1 VPDSDH
7 TVLEA
12 LARHLGLPLAEL
24 VRRKDEDLGQ
34 LGLDSHG
41 LMRVLLDIEKALKLP
56 ASLELDD
63 AALATPATLQAGV
76 RAVTGPG

>member
-1 VPDSDH
+1 
-7 TVLEA
+7 
-12 LARHLGLPLAEL
+12 
-24 VRRKDEDLGQ
+24 
-34 LGLDSHG
+34 
-41 LMRVLLDIEKALKLP
+41 MRVLLDIEKALKLP